1 MTRIRSDDDVW
12 PKKSGKAGQSIAQSE
27 HKSENQELID
37 FTKIKVAKDLVG
49 EYVLT
54 VWGKNDPEIEPL
66 LDPKYYPA
74 KPDYYEIE
82 VLGKRLDSP
91 PPKKVERFPLK
102 LSLKNYMGEK
112 GIEVIG
118 ATKSVKWDLPEG

>member
-1 MTRIRSDDDVW
+1 MARARGGEDIS
-12 PKKSGKAGQSIAQSE
+12 PKKSGKVGQSIAQSE
-27 HKSENQELID
+27 HKSEEQELID
-37 FTKIKVAKDLVG
+37 FTKIKVAKDFTG

-54 VWGKNDPEIEPL
+54 VWGKNDPDIEPS
-66 LDPKYYPA
+66 LDPKQYPA
-74 KPDYYEIE
+74 NPDYYEIE
-82 VLGKRLDSP
+82 VLGKRLNSP

-102 LSLKNYMGEK
+102 LNLKNYMGEK